1 MFRLS
6 FITSILL
13 AFALTAALV
22 GLGFYTGILPAPR
35 GATAGSPSPRP
46 SGLGVVSPTP
56 SVATAEPTQPPTP
69 EPSATGGTTYT
80 VKEGEFLSGIGE
92 KLGIPWQLI
101 AEANDIPPPDYR
113 IQVGQVLIIPAAG
126 SLPSAAPSG
135 GGVDGDTYTVQPGDS
150 VIGIAEELGV
160 DPTDLA
166 DFNNLAD
173 WNSIQPGQV
182 LLIPRPGWTLRPLES
197 PET

>member
-6 FITSILL
+6 FVTSVLL

-22 GLGFYTGILPAPR
+22 GLGFYTGILPTPR

-46 SGLGVVSPTP
+46 SGFAVVSPTP
-56 SVATAEPTQPPTP
+56 SVATAEPTQAPTP
-69 EPSATGGTTYT
+69 EATPTVAGDTY
-80 VKEGEFLSGIGE
+80 VVQEGDFLSGIGE
-92 KLGIPWQLI
+92 ELGVPWQLI
-101 AEANDIPPPDYR
+101 AEANGIQPPDYT
-113 IQVGQVLIIPAAG
+113 IQVGQVLIIPDVGAI
-126 SLPSAAPSG
+126 PSG
-135 GGVDGDTYTVQPGDS
+135 SGGLDGDTYVVQAGDS
-150 VIGIAEELGV
+150 VIGIAEALGV

-182 LLIPRPGWTLRPLES
+182 LYIPGPGWTPRPLES
-197 PET
+197 PDT